1 MKVNRERWLVRKLK
15 CGDAKAWRELFD
27 IYGDAL
33 FSYAYHR
40 TGRDREMAEDV
51 RQEALSQLLN
61 P

>member
-1 MKVNRERWLVRKLK
+1 MRKLK